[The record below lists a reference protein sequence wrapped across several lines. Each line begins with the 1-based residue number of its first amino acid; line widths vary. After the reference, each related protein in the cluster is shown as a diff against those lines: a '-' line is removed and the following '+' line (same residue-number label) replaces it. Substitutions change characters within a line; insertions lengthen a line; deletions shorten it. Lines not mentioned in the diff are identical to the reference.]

1 MKRFL
6 FACASLAL
14 LGCGGDSTGPAA
26 SVEGTWNLL
35 SVNGDAVPSV
45 VDAIPS
51 QGYTLEI
58 VADQYVLHGDKTY
71 NEFFTTRTTQGTQVT
86 TTDDTDEGTWNQQ
99 GNQVS
104 ITPTSGGTLVAI
116 VNGAGNRIA
125 TNIQGF
131 VLIFGRQ

>member
-1 MKRFL
+1 MRRFVFL
-6 FACASLAL
+6 CASLVL

-26 SVEGTWNLL
+26 SAEGTWDLL

-45 VDAIPS
+45 VDAIPA

-58 VADQYVLHGDKTY
+58 VVDEYVLHGDGTY
-71 NEFFTTRTTQGTQVT
+71 DEFFTTRTTQGTQVT
-86 TTDDTDEGTWNQQ
+86 TQDDTDAGTWSQQ
-99 GNQVS
+99 GTQVS
-104 ITPTSGGTLVAI
+104 ISPTSGGTLVA
-116 VNGAGNRIA
+116 VMNGAGNRIA